1 MQNPKMLIVED
12 CPAQQLYAGQLLKQL
27 KIQHIS
33 YASDG
38 ELALELLKQQQTDVM
53 LIDLEMPQMNGVEL
67 LRSIAKLQ
75 LCQAVIITSAKDALL
90 LNSVAT
96 MAEADGLQVLGTLAK
111 PLNKELLSL
120 CLSRRKAEVWP
131 ADFEIKTPA
140 FDQKLLREAVSEQQ
154 FSLCYQPIAD
164 MSSGQI
170 IAVEALARW
179 NQPQLGTIRPDVFI
193 AAAEQWGLINE
204 LTLLLLDKALKQLQQ
219 WHDVGL
225 VVQLSFN
232 LSPLSLSDAV
242 FVQQLQHKVRQAGIK
257 PELIC
262 FEVTETQDFTQLSA
276 AIESLAN
283 LRLAGFSV
291 AIADFIRRHPW
302 RSPYGPSSLRS
313 NVQKHSRCFC
323 GTGFANAQQLSR
335 IPATR
340 LKLDRSLTDGVSERP
355 QQRLVLENTIQLAH
369 KLGLSLI
376 AEGVEKLADAMVIKR
391 CGINLVQGYLY
402 HKPLTPNDCTAVL
415 CNSLEQQAA
424 S

>member
-1 MQNPKMLIVED
+1 MQDPKMLIVED

-27 KIQHIS
+27 KIQRIS

-67 LRSIAKLQ
+67 LRSIAKQQ

-111 PLNKELLSL
+111 PLSKELLSL

-131 ADFEIKTPA
+131 ADFERKAPV
-140 FDQKLLREAVSEQQ
+140 FDQKLLCEAISEQQ

-179 NQPQLGTIRPDVFI
+179 SQPELGMVRPDVFI

-204 LTLLLLDKALKQLQQ
+204 LTLLLLDKALQQLQQ

-232 LSPLSLSDAV
+232 LSPLSLSDTA

-276 AIESLAN
+276 AIENLAN

-291 AIADFIRRHPW
+291 AIDD
-302 RSPYGPSSLRS
+302 Y
-313 NVQKHSRCFC
+313 

-369 KLGLSLI
+369 KLGLTLI

-402 HKPLTPNDCTAVL
+402 HKPLTANDCTAVL
-415 CNSLEQQAA
+415 SHSLEQQAA

>member
-1 MQNPKMLIVED
+1 MQDPKILIVED

-67 LRSIAKLQ
+67 LRSIAKQQ

-131 ADFEIKTPA
+131 ADFEVKTTV
-140 FDQKLLREAVSEQQ
+140 FDQKLLCEAISEQQ

-179 NQPQLGTIRPDVFI
+179 SQPELGTIRPDVFI

-204 LTLLLLDKALKQLQQ
+204 LTLLLLDKALQQLQQ
-219 WHDVGL
+219 WQQLGL

-232 LSPLSLSDAV
+232 LSPLSLSDAA
-242 FVQQLQHKVRQAGIK
+242 FVQQLQHKVRKAGIK

-262 FEVTETQDFTQLSA
+262 FEVTETQDFTQVSA
-276 AIESLAN
+276 AIEALAN

-291 AIADFIRRHPW
+291 AIDD
-302 RSPYGPSSLRS
+302 Y
-313 NVQKHSRCFC
+313 

-340 LKLDRSLTDGVSERP
+340 LKLDRSLTNGVSERP

-376 AEGVEKLADAMVIKR
+376 AEGVEKLADALVIKR

-402 HKPLTPNDCTAVL
+402 HKPLTANDCTAVL
-415 CNSLEQQAA
+415 CNSSEQQAA

>member
-1 MQNPKMLIVED
+1 MQDPKILIVED

-67 LRSIAKLQ
+67 LRSIAKQQ

-131 ADFEIKTPA
+131 ADFEVKTTV
-140 FDQKLLREAVSEQQ
+140 FDQKLLCEAISEQQ

-179 NQPQLGTIRPDVFI
+179 SQPELGTIRPDVFI

-204 LTLLLLDKALKQLQQ
+204 LTLLLLDKALQQLQQ
-219 WHDVGL
+219 WQQLGL

-232 LSPLSLSDAV
+232 LSPLSLSDAA
-242 FVQQLQHKVRQAGIK
+242 FVQQLQHKVRKAGIK

-262 FEVTETQDFTQLSA
+262 FEVTETQDFTQVSA
-276 AIESLAN
+276 AIEALAN

-291 AIADFIRRHPW
+291 AIDD
-302 RSPYGPSSLRS
+302 Y
-313 NVQKHSRCFC
+313 

-369 KLGLSLI
+369 KLGLTLI
-376 AEGVEKLADAMVIKR
+376 AEGVEKLADALVIKR

-402 HKPLTPNDCTAVL
+402 HKPLTANDCTAVF

>member
-38 ELALELLKQQQTDVM
+38 ELALELLKQKRADVM

-67 LRSIAKLQ
+67 LRSIAKQQ

-131 ADFEIKTPA
+131 ADFERKTPV
-140 FDQKLLREAVSEQQ
+140 FDQQLLQKAISEQQ

-179 NQPQLGTIRPDVFI
+179 SQPELGMIRPDVFI

-204 LTLLLLDKALKQLQQ
+204 LTLLLLDKALQQLQQ
-219 WHDVGL
+219 WQQLGV

-232 LSPLSLSDAV
+232 LSPVSLSDST
-242 FVQQLQHKVRQAGIK
+242 FVQQLQHKVRHAGIK
-257 PELIC
+257 PQCIS
-262 FEVTETQDFTQLSA
+262 FEVTETQDFTQVSA

-283 LRLAGFSV
+283 LRLAGFGI
-291 AIADFIRRHPW
+291 AIDD
-302 RSPYGPSSLRS
+302 Y
-313 NVQKHSRCFC
+313 

-402 HKPLTPNDCTAVL
+402 HKPLTANDCTAVF

>member
-67 LRSIAKLQ
+67 LRSIAKQQ
-75 LCQAVIITSAKDALL
+75 LCLAVIITSAKDPLL
-90 LNSVAT
+90 LNAVAT

-131 ADFEIKTPA
+131 ADFERKAPV
-140 FDQKLLREAVSEQQ
+140 FDQKLLREAISEQQ

-164 MSSGQI
+164 MNSGQI

-179 NQPQLGTIRPDVFI
+179 NQPELGMVRPDVFI
-193 AAAEQWGLINE
+193 AAAEQWGVINE
-204 LTLLLLDKALKQLQQ
+204 LTLLLLDQALQQLQQ
-219 WHDVGL
+219 WLDLGV

-232 LSPLSLSDAV
+232 LSPLSLSDTA
-242 FVQQLQHKVRQAGIK
+242 FVQQLRHKVMQASIK

-276 AIESLAN
+276 AIEALAN
-283 LRLAGFSV
+283 LRLAGFGI
-291 AIADFIRRHPW
+291 AIDD
-302 RSPYGPSSLRS
+302 Y
-313 NVQKHSRCFC
+313 

-369 KLGLSLI
+369 KLGLTLI

-402 HKPLTPNDCTAVL
+402 HKPLTAEDCTAVL

>member
-38 ELALELLKQQQTDVM
+38 ELALELLKQKRADVM

-67 LRSIAKLQ
+67 LRSIAKQQ

-90 LNSVAT
+90 LNSAAT

-131 ADFEIKTPA
+131 ANFEVETPV
-140 FDQKLLREAVSEQQ
+140 FDQKLLCEAISEQQ

-164 MSSGQI
+164 MSCGQI

-179 NQPQLGTIRPDVFI
+179 NQPELGMVRPDVFI

-204 LTLLLLDKALKQLQQ
+204 LTLLLLDQALKQLQQ
-219 WHDVGL
+219 WQGLGL

-232 LSPLSLSDAV
+232 LSPLSLSDAA
-242 FVQQLQHKVRQAGIK
+242 FVQQLQHKVRQAGIE
-257 PELIC
+257 PQCIC
-262 FEVTETQDFTQLSA
+262 FEVTETQDFTQVSS

-291 AIADFIRRHPW
+291 AIDD
-302 RSPYGPSSLRS
+302 Y
-313 NVQKHSRCFC
+313 

-369 KLGLSLI
+369 KLGLTLI

-402 HKPLTPNDCTAVL
+402 HKPLTANDCTAVL
-415 CNSLEQQAA
+415 CKSSEQQAA

>member
-1 MQNPKMLIVED
+1 MQNPNVLVVED
-12 CPAQQLYAGQLLKQL
+12 CAAQQLYAGQLLKQL

-38 ELALELLKQQQTDVM
+38 ELALELLKLQRTDVM
-53 LIDLEMPQMNGVEL
+53 LIDLDMPQMNGVEL
-67 LRSIAKLQ
+67 LRSIAKQQ

-131 ADFEIKTPA
+131 DDFERKTPV
-140 FDQKLLREAVSEQQ
+140 FDQKLLSRAISKQQ

-179 NQPQLGTIRPDVFI
+179 TLPEVGVIRPDVFI

-204 LTLLLLDKALKQLQQ
+204 LTLVLMDQALKQLQQ
-219 WHDVGL
+219 WQGL
-225 VVQLSFN
+225 GLIVQLSFN
-232 LSPLSLSDAV
+232 LSPLSLSNAA
-242 FVQQLQHKVRQAGIK
+242 FVQQLHHKVRQSGMK
-257 PELIC
+257 PQQIC
-262 FEVTETQDFTQLSA
+262 FEVTETQDFTQVSA
-276 AIESLAN
+276 AIEALAN
-283 LRLAGFSV
+283 LRLAGFSI
-291 AIADFIRRHPW
+291 AIDD
-302 RSPYGPSSLRS
+302 Y
-313 NVQKHSRCFC
+313 
-323 GTGFANAQQLSR
+323 GTGFANVQQLSR

-369 KLGLSLI
+369 KLSLSLI
-376 AEGVEKLADAMVIKR
+376 AEGVERLADAMVLKR
-391 CGINLVQGYLY
+391 CGIQLVQGYLY
-402 HKPLTPNDCTAVL
+402 HKPLIAEDCTLVL

>member
-1 MQNPKMLIVED
+1 VQNPHVLVVED
-12 CPAQQLYAGQLLKQL
+12 CAAQQLYAGQLLKQL

-38 ELALELLKQQQTDVM
+38 ELALQLLQQQQQTDVM
-53 LIDLEMPQMNGVEL
+53 LIDLDMPHMNGVEL
-67 LRSIAKLQ
+67 LRRIATQQ

-111 PLNKELLSL
+111 PLNKDLLSL

-131 ADFEIKTPA
+131 ADFERKTPV
-140 FDQKLLREAVSEQQ
+140 FDQKLLREAISEQQ

-164 MSSGQI
+164 MSSGEI

-179 NQPQLGTIRPDVFI
+179 NQPELGMVRPDVFI

-204 LTLLLLDKALKQLQQ
+204 LTLLLLEQALKQLQQ
-219 WHDVGL
+219 WQGLGL

-232 LSPLSLSDAV
+232 LSPLSLSDAA
-242 FVQQLQHKVRQAGIK
+242 FVQQLQQKVQQAGIK
-257 PELIC
+257 PQLIC
-262 FEVTETQDFTQLSA
+262 FEVTETQDFIQVSA
-276 AIESLAN
+276 AIEALAN
-283 LRLAGFSV
+283 LRLKGFGI
-291 AIADFIRRHPW
+291 AIDD
-302 RSPYGPSSLRS
+302 Y
-313 NVQKHSRCFC
+313 

-369 KLGLSLI
+369 KLGLNLI
-376 AEGVEKLADAMVIKR
+376 AEGVERLADAMVLKR
-391 CGINLVQGYLY
+391 CGIQLVQGYLY
-402 HKPLTPNDCTAVL
+402 HKPLTAEDCTLVL
-415 CNSLEQQAA
+415 CNSPEQQDA

>member
-1 MQNPKMLIVED
+1 MQNPQVLIVED

-38 ELALELLKQQQTDVM
+38 ELALELLKLQGADVM
-53 LIDLEMPQMNGVEL
+53 LIDLDMPQMNGVEL
-67 LRSIAKLQ
+67 LRSIAKQQ
-75 LCQAVIITSAKDALL
+75 LCQAVIINSAKDALL

-131 ADFEIKTPA
+131 ADFEAKTVV
-140 FDQKLLREAVSEQQ
+140 FDQKLLCKAIREQQ

-179 NQPQLGTIRPDVFI
+179 HQPELGMIRPDVFI
-193 AAAEQWGLINE
+193 AAAEQWGQINE
-204 LTLLLLDKALKQLQQ
+204 LTQLLLDQALEQMQQ
-219 WHDVGL
+219 WHDLGV

-232 LSPLSLSDAV
+232 LSPLSLSDAA

-262 FEVTETQDFTQLSA
+262 FEVTETQDFTQVSA
-276 AIESLAN
+276 AIEALAN
-283 LRLAGFSV
+283 LRLAGFGI
-291 AIADFIRRHPW
+291 AIDD
-302 RSPYGPSSLRS
+302 Y
-313 NVQKHSRCFC
+313 

-340 LKLDRSLTDGVSERP
+340 LKLDHSLTNGVSERP
-355 QQRLVLENTIQLAH
+355 QQRLVLENTGQLAH
-369 KLGLSLI
+369 KLGLSVI

-391 CGINLVQGYLY
+391 CGIQLVQGYLY
-402 HKPLTPNDCTAVL
+402 HKPLTAEDCTAVL
-415 CNSLEQQAA
+415 CNSLDQQVA

>member
-1 MQNPKMLIVED
+1 MQNPNVLVVED
-12 CPAQQLYAGQLLKQL
+12 CAAQQLYAGQLLKQL

-38 ELALELLKQQQTDVM
+38 ELALELLKQQRADLM
-53 LIDLEMPQMNGVEL
+53 LIDLDMPQMNGVEL
-67 LRSIAKLQ
+67 LRSLAKQQ

-90 LNSVAT
+90 LHSVAT

-120 CLSRRKAEVWP
+120 CLSRRKAEAWSV
-131 ADFEIKTPA
+131 DSEMKTPL
-140 FDQKLLREAVSEQQ
+140 FDQKMLCKAISEQQ

-164 MSSGQI
+164 MNSGEI

-179 NQPQLGTIRPDVFI
+179 NQPELGMVRPDRFI
-193 AAAEQWGLINE
+193 RAAEQWGLINE
-204 LTLLLLDKALKQLQQ
+204 LTLLLLDQALKQLQK
-219 WHDVGL
+219 WYELKL

-232 LSPLSLSDAV
+232 LSPLSLSDTA
-242 FVQQLQHKVRQAGIK
+242 FMQQLQHKVQQSGIK
-257 PELIC
+257 PQLIC
-262 FEVTETQDFTQLSA
+262 FEVTETQDFSQLSA

-283 LRLAGFSV
+283 LRLAGFSI
-291 AIADFIRRHPW
+291 AIDD
-302 RSPYGPSSLRS
+302 Y
-313 NVQKHSRCFC
+313 

-340 LKLDRSLTDGVSERP
+340 LKLDRSLIDGVSERS

-369 KLGLSLI
+369 KLGLTLI
-376 AEGVEKLADAMVIKR
+376 AEGVERLADAMLIKR
-391 CGINLVQGYLY
+391 CGIDLVQGYLY
-402 HKPLTPNDCTAVL
+402 YKPLTAEDCTAVL
-415 CNSLEQQAA
+415 SNSLDQQAA

>member
-67 LRSIAKLQ
+67 LRSIAKQQ
-75 LCQAVIITSAKDALL
+75 LCQTVIITSAKDALL

-131 ADFEIKTPA
+131 ADFERKTPV
-140 FDQKLLREAVSEQQ
+140 FDQKLLQKAISEQQ

-170 IAVEALARW
+170 TAVEALARW
-179 NQPQLGTIRPDVFI
+179 SQPELGMIRPDVFI

-219 WHDVGL
+219 WHDSGL

-232 LSPLSLSDAV
+232 LSPVSLSDST
-242 FVQQLQHKVRQAGIK
+242 FVQQLQHKVRHAGIK
-257 PELIC
+257 PQCIC
-262 FEVTETQDFTQLSA
+262 FEVTETQDFTQVSA

-283 LRLAGFSV
+283 LRLAGFGI
-291 AIADFIRRHPW
+291 AIDD
-302 RSPYGPSSLRS
+302 Y
-313 NVQKHSRCFC
+313 

-340 LKLDRSLTDGVSERP
+340 LKLDRSLTNGVSERP

-369 KLGLSLI
+369 KLGLTLI
-376 AEGVEKLADAMVIKR
+376 GEGVEKLADAMVIKR

-402 HKPLTPNDCTAVL
+402 HKPLTANDCTAVL
-415 CNSLEQQAA
+415 CNSMEQQAA

>member
-38 ELALELLKQQQTDVM
+38 ELALELLKQQRADVM

-67 LRSIAKLQ
+67 LRSIAKQQ
-75 LCQAVIITSAKDALL
+75 LCQAVIITSAKDPLL
-90 LNSVAT
+90 LNAVAT

-131 ADFEIKTPA
+131 ADFERKAPV
-140 FDQKLLREAVSEQQ
+140 FDQKLLREAISEQQ

-164 MSSGQI
+164 MNSGQI

-179 NQPQLGTIRPDVFI
+179 SQPELGMVRPDVFI

-204 LTLLLLDKALKQLQQ
+204 LTLLLLDQALQQLQQ
-219 WHDVGL
+219 WHDLGV

-232 LSPLSLSDAV
+232 LSPLSLSDVA
-242 FVQQLQHKVRQAGIK
+242 FMQQLQHKVQQAGIK

-276 AIESLAN
+276 AIEALAN
-283 LRLAGFSV
+283 LRLAGFGI
-291 AIADFIRRHPW
+291 AIDD
-302 RSPYGPSSLRS
+302 Y
-313 NVQKHSRCFC
+313 

-369 KLGLSLI
+369 KLGLTLI

-402 HKPLTPNDCTAVL
+402 HKPLTANDCTAVL
-415 CNSLEQQAA
+415 CNSSEQQAA

>member
-67 LRSIAKLQ
+67 LRSIAKQQ

-111 PLNKELLSL
+111 PLSKELLSL

-131 ADFEIKTPA
+131 ADFEVKTPV
-140 FDQKLLREAVSEQQ
+140 FDQKLLCEAISEQQ

-179 NQPQLGTIRPDVFI
+179 NQPELGFIRPDVFI

-204 LTLLLLDKALKQLQQ
+204 LTLLLLDQALKQLQQ
-219 WHDVGL
+219 WHASGL

-232 LSPLSLSDAV
+232 LSPLSLSDAA

-257 PELIC
+257 PQCIC
-262 FEVTETQDFTQLSA
+262 FEVTETQDFTQVSA
-276 AIESLAN
+276 AFEALAN

-291 AIADFIRRHPW
+291 AIDD
-302 RSPYGPSSLRS
+302 Y
-313 NVQKHSRCFC
+313 

-369 KLGLSLI
+369 KLGLTLI

-402 HKPLTPNDCTAVL
+402 HKPLTANDCTAVL
-415 CNSLEQQAA
+415 SHSLEQQAA

>member
-1 MQNPKMLIVED
+1 MQNPQVLIVED

-38 ELALELLKQQQTDVM
+38 ELALELLKLQGADVM
-53 LIDLEMPQMNGVEL
+53 LIDLDMPQMNGVEL
-67 LRSIAKLQ
+67 LRSIAKQQ
-75 LCQAVIITSAKDALL
+75 LCQAVIINSAKDALL

-131 ADFEIKTPA
+131 ADFEAKTVV
-140 FDQKLLREAVSEQQ
+140 FDQKLLCKAIREQQ

-179 NQPQLGTIRPDVFI
+179 HQPELGMIRPDVFI
-193 AAAEQWGLINE
+193 AAAEQWGQINE
-204 LTLLLLDKALKQLQQ
+204 LTQLLLDQALEQMQQ
-219 WHDVGL
+219 WHDLGV

-232 LSPLSLSDAV
+232 LSPLSLSDPA

-262 FEVTETQDFTQLSA
+262 FEVTETQDFTQVSA
-276 AIESLAN
+276 AIEALAN
-283 LRLAGFSV
+283 LRLAGFGI
-291 AIADFIRRHPW
+291 AIDD
-302 RSPYGPSSLRS
+302 Y
-313 NVQKHSRCFC
+313 

-340 LKLDRSLTDGVSERP
+340 LKLDHSLTNGVSERP
-355 QQRLVLENTIQLAH
+355 QQRLVLENTGQLAH
-369 KLGLSLI
+369 KLGLSVI

-402 HKPLTPNDCTAVL
+402 HKPLTAEDCTAVL
-415 CNSLEQQAA
+415 CNSLDQQVA

>member
-67 LRSIAKLQ
+67 LRSIAKQQ

-131 ADFEIKTPA
+131 ANFEVKTPV
-140 FDQKLLREAVSEQQ
+140 FDQKLLRKAISEQQ

-170 IAVEALARW
+170 IAVEVLARW
-179 NQPQLGTIRPDVFI
+179 SQPELGMVRPDVFI

-204 LTLLLLDKALKQLQQ
+204 LTLLLLDKALQQLQQ
-219 WHDVGL
+219 WQQLGL
-225 VVQLSFN
+225 LVQLSFN
-232 LSPLSLSDAV
+232 LSPLSLSDAA

-257 PELIC
+257 PKLIC
-262 FEVTETQDFTQLSA
+262 FEVTETQDFTQVSA

-283 LRLAGFSV
+283 LRLAGFGI
-291 AIADFIRRHPW
+291 AIDD
-302 RSPYGPSSLRS
+302 Y
-313 NVQKHSRCFC
+313 

-340 LKLDRSLTDGVSERP
+340 LKLDRSLTNGVSKRP
-355 QQRLVLENTIQLAH
+355 QQRLVLENTIQLAY

-402 HKPLTPNDCTAVL
+402 YKPLTANDCTAVL
-415 CNSLEQQAA
+415 CHSLEQQAA

>member
-67 LRSIAKLQ
+67 LRSIAKQQ

-131 ADFEIKTPA
+131 ANFEVKTPV
-140 FDQKLLREAVSEQQ
+140 FDQKLLCEAIIEQQ
-154 FSLCYQPIAD
+154 ISLCYQPITD

-179 NQPQLGTIRPDVFI
+179 SQPELGMVRPDVFI

-204 LTLLLLDKALKQLQQ
+204 LTLLLLDKALQQLQQ
-219 WHDVGL
+219 WQQLGL
-225 VVQLSFN
+225 LVQLSFN
-232 LSPLSLSDAV
+232 LSPLSLSDAA

-262 FEVTETQDFTQLSA
+262 FEVTETQDFTQVSA

-291 AIADFIRRHPW
+291 AIDD
-302 RSPYGPSSLRS
+302 Y
-313 NVQKHSRCFC
+313 

-369 KLGLSLI
+369 KLGLTLI
-376 AEGVEKLADAMVIKR
+376 AEGVEKLADALVIKR

-402 HKPLTPNDCTAVL
+402 HKPLTANDCTAVL
-415 CNSLEQQAA
+415 CHSLEQQAA

>member
-1 MQNPKMLIVED
+1 MQDPKMLIVED

-27 KIQHIS
+27 KIQRIS

-67 LRSIAKLQ
+67 LRSIAKQQ

-111 PLNKELLSL
+111 PLSKELLSL

-131 ADFEIKTPA
+131 ADFERKAPV
-140 FDQKLLREAVSEQQ
+140 FDQKLLCEAISEQQ

-179 NQPQLGTIRPDVFI
+179 SQPELGMVRPDVFI

-204 LTLLLLDKALKQLQQ
+204 LTLLLLDKALQQLQQ

-232 LSPLSLSDAV
+232 LSPLSLSDAA

-262 FEVTETQDFTQLSA
+262 FEVTETQDFTQVSA

-291 AIADFIRRHPW
+291 AIDD
-302 RSPYGPSSLRS
+302 Y
-313 NVQKHSRCFC
+313 

-369 KLGLSLI
+369 KLGLTLI

-402 HKPLTPNDCTAVL
+402 HKPLTANDCTAVL
-415 CNSLEQQAA
+415 SHSLEQQAA